1 MLKMLFVLAIGLA
14 AGYSYGYKVARQHD
28 QTVVTRLLD
37 RVGGA
42 TRDRVGTD
50 ADATLREVER

>member
-1 MLKMLFVLAIGLA
+1 MLFVLAIGLA
-14 AGYSYGYKVARQHD
+14 AGYSYGYKDARQHD

-42 TRDRVGTD
+42 TRGRVATD

>member
-1 MLKMLFVLAIGLA
+1 MLKMLFVLAIGVA
-14 AGYSYGYKVARQHD
+14 VGYGYGYKDARQHD
-28 QTVVTRLLD
+28 QTVVTRILE

-42 TRDRVGTD
+42 TRDRVATD

>member
-1 MLKMLFVLAIGLA
+1 MLFVLAIGVA
-14 AGYSYGYKVARQHD
+14 VGYGYGYKDARQHD
-28 QTVVTRLLD
+28 QTVVTRILE

-42 TRDRVGTD
+42 TRDRVATD

>member
-1 MLKMLFVLAIGLA
+1 MLFVLAIGMA
-14 AGYSYGYKVARQHD
+14 VGYGYGYKDARQHD
-28 QTVVTRLLD
+28 QTVVTRMLE

-42 TRDRVGTD
+42 TRSRVATD